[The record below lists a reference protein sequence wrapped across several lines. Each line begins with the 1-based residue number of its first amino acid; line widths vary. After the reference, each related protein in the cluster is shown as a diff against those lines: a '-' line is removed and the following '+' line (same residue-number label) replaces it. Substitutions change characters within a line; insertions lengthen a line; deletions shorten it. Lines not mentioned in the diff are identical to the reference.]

1 MTQPV
6 ASNPLAMLLEA
17 DQIWFGGRIS
27 PTRRMII
34 RLSCSTSP
42 DLRVVRVVHE
52 LMQTPL
58 ITLVATK
65 WPYNPHRYS
74 VTDRDGNPRFPPL
87 DV

>member
-1 MTQPV
+1 MTQSV
-6 ASNPLAMLLEA
+6 ARNSLAMLLEA
-17 DQIWFGGRIS
+17 DQLWFGGRIS

-42 DLRVVRVVHE
+42 GLRGVRVVHE
-52 LMQTPL
+52 LMQTPP

-74 VTDRDGNPRFPPL
+74 VTDRDRNPRFPPL
-87 DV
+87 VV